1 MNDSPSKQPSNLL
14 IFQNDNSIFI
24 TTIKIGCRFI
34 SNTLKK
40 PYYNHTI
47 NSSSGPFTL
56 SNMDESL
63 LNEFNKNEVDVD
75 NYMETIKKDWNSIL
89 NKTSKK
95 DIVILY
101 RNPYKRFLSAIIQD
115 AELIFDWNVF
125 IYLKS
130 LLLNLGYSA
139 KDIDY
144 LHKFKNGNMIDKSI
158 DADELKKMLYI
169 VYKIFIDDM
178 ILNGANGYHSGT
190 TFSSYMN
197 PISYLLT
204 SDIIDINK
212 VKLFNLDDGSDG
224 ISNYLKSIEST
235 PSLNRYS
242 HSNKIDIVESI
253 LEEQTS
259 EKIDYLIKDEILGYS
274 ILENLK
280 NKIMISNV

>member
-1 MNDSPSKQPSNLL
+1 MSTNLL
-14 IFQNDNSIFI
+14 IFQNDTSIFI
-24 TTIKIGCRFI
+24 TNIKIGCRFI
-34 SNTLKK
+34 SNSLKK

-47 NSSSGPFTL
+47 NNLYGPFIL
-56 SNMDESL
+56 SNMDKDL

-75 NYMETIKKDWNSIL
+75 SYMETIKKDWNSII

-115 AELIFDWNVF
+115 VELIFDYGIF

-130 LLLNLGYSA
+130 LLLNLGYSIN
-139 KDIDY
+139 DIDS
-144 LHKFKNGNMIDKSI
+144 LDRFRNGQQIDKS
-158 DADELKKMLYI
+158 ADVDKLKEMLYI

-178 ILNGANGYHSGT
+178 ILNESNGYHSGPM
-190 TFSSYMN
+190 FSSYIH

-212 VKLFNLDDGSDG
+212 VKLFNLDDGSDE

-235 PSLNRYS
+235 PSLKRYS
-242 HSNKIDIVESI
+242 HSNKTDIVDSI
-253 LEEQTS
+253 LKQKQAL
-259 EKIDYLIKDEILGYS
+259 EKINYQIKDEMIGYS

-280 NKIMISNV
+280 NQK